1 MFFCVLPTLCMI
13 VFFQWHFIDVFSCI
27 DASLFNKLTS
37 KLLTGFQN
45 SFADG
50 LTGKEFSVLFFV
62 SQCR

>member
-1 MFFCVLPTLCMI
+1 MI